1 MSHPTGTSATP
12 PPKLTPA
19 RCLRQWQTLA
29 TGPSRLAALLSL
41 LDVAA
46 AVGFAGALSAILG
59 GLRLYGT
66 GGAHLFGP
74 VLILVASLCAK
85 AALAYVIQKLNHRAA
100 RAIILKIRMDI
111 TGRLLRGQGLSS
123 THAVKLTSLFEDTEA
138 LGGYYARFL
147 PARTLAAITPLILI
161 AVVAVMSPLSAL
173 ILMGTLLPFVALM
186 ALSGLTTS
194 AQSRQQLDAL
204 SRLSS
209 LFADRMRALP
219 LILSFDNGPAQT
231 AAVNRAAREVSERTL
246 SVLKIAFTASGILEF
261 FSALGVALVAV
272 YCGFALLGLLP
283 FPVAEVLDFKG
294 GDAFTAAFFALALSP
309 EVYAPMRRLSA
320 AYHDQQTAVAA
331 TERLMQLTPRLS
343 DAATAMPITAA
354 PAIIFDQVVARFEDD
369 PDYRIG
375 PVSSEA
381 APGEVIA
388 ITGDTGSGKS
398 TLLRRLLNPS
408 EAFDGQILIDGAP
421 LTAGMTIAPSIA
433 WMSQHTPML
442 AGTIRDNLRL
452 SNTALTDADM
462 QAVLDITG
470 VSAIIAARTDGLDH
484 LLDERGSGLSGGER
498 RRIGLARALL
508 KPAPILILD
517 EPTADLDAQAEVD
530 ILKALTWGFTGRT
543 VVMATHSEA
552 LQALADKVVRL

>member
-1 MSHPTGTSATP
+1 MSHPTGTLASRPPEPTPTAT
-12 PPKLTPA
+12 
-19 RCLRQWQTLA
+19 LRQWQ
-29 TGPSRLAALLSL
+29 GSAAKPARQALILSL
-41 LDVAA
+41 MDVAA
-46 AVGFAGALSAILG
+46 SVGFAAALSAILG
-59 GLRLYGT
+59 GLFT
-66 GGAHLFGP
+66 GQNNIWAMVGALSLSLGVKA
-74 VLILVASLCAK
+74 VLG
-85 AALAYVIQKLNHRAA
+85 YTIQKLNHKSA
-100 RAIILKIRMDI
+100 RAIILNVRMDI
-111 TGRLLRGQGLSS
+111 TGKLLRGQGLSA
-123 THAVKLTSLFEDTEA
+123 THAVKLKSLFEDTEA
-138 LGGYYARFL
+138 LEGYYARFL
-147 PARTLAAITPLILI
+147 PARTLAAITPLIVI
-161 AVVAVMSPLSAL
+161 GVIAVMSPLSAL
-173 ILMGTLLPFVALM
+173 ILLGTLLPFVALM

-194 AQSRQQLDAL
+194 AQSRKQLDAL

-219 LILSFDNGPAQT
+219 LILSFDNAPAQT
-231 AAVNRAAREVSERTL
+231 TAVDRAAREVSERTL

-283 FPVAEVLDFKG
+283 FPVADVLDFKG

-343 DAATAMPITAA
+343 DPATTLPVTA
-354 PAIIFDQVVARFEDD
+354 PTIRFEDVVARFEDD

-375 PVSSEA
+375 PVSFKA

-388 ITGDTGSGKS
+388 LTGDTGSGKS

-408 EAFDGQILIDGAP
+408 EAFDGQILISG
-421 LTAGMTIAPSIA
+421 TALNSGITIAPSIA
-433 WMSQHTPML
+433 WMSQHTPIV

-452 SNTALTDADM
+452 SNTALRDTDM

-470 VSAIIAARTDGLDH
+470 VSAIIAARADGLGH

-517 EPTADLDAQAEVD
+517 EPTADLDAAAEAD
-530 ILKALTWGFTGRT
+530 IIAALRWSFEGRT
-543 VVMATHSEA
+543 VIMATHSEA
-552 LQALADKVVRL
+552 LKALADKVVRL